1 MRLPEASLSSGGS
14 TRTWRPTILTLGL
27 GAYRAEAIETGLAER
42 FPNPVRLVE
51 ASSGLAS
58 IDDEDE
64 VVAFLADL
72 STVDPKNVLDHAGR
86 HEGDPAIVVVGEADG
101 VAAVRSRIDRPVIQA
116 VSTDPSEVVPILEVL
131 LVVATVRG
139 LSEREKME
147 ERIRALQQLPV
158 DMAEASDESQA
169 LRVALRRACQA
180 TGWGLGE
187 AWVPRGER
195 LELAAAWQET
205 GAGIPGY
212 AEEPEGAQIDR
223 DQGVIGRAWET
234 GEAIWAESHEDER
247 IQGFAT
253 ELGIDSVA
261 AFPVE
266 VGAGVGAVLVFYPS
280 ERGTEVR
287 RFVEVIDSVAAHA
300 GTVLGQIRT
309 GQALRQ
315 RTNELEAANEEL
327 EAFARAVSHDLR
339 EPLRTVEGMT
349 HHIQERFGDELPEDA
364 AYMLERAQ
372 KASHRMNDL
381 LEGLERLTRIAR
393 TSMDRRPVDLGEAA
407 RSIVD
412 ELEAQDPD
420 HPATVRVETS
430 ATVNADP
437 RMLDVLLQNLLENA
451 WKFTR
456 SIDEAEIVVATEET
470 DGQVVHVVRDTGI
483 GFNSQRA
490 DELFEPFRRLHAD
503 DEVTGTGI
511 GLATVQR
518 IVKGHGGE
526 VWAEGAQDEGAAIYF
541 TLPPPEGDTD
551 ATLG

>member
-1 MRLPEASLSSGGS
+1 MRLPDTSIWPGGS
-14 TRTWRPTILTLGL
+14 TGTLRPTVLTLGI
-27 GAYRAEAIETGLAER
+27 GADTAAGIESGLDER
-42 FPNPVRLVE
+42 LPKPVRLVD
-51 ASSGLAS
+51 ASRDARP
-58 IDDEDE
+58 DDGDE
-64 VVAFLADL
+64 IVALLADL
-72 STVDPKNVLDHAGR
+72 SEVEAKPILDHAR
-86 HEGDPAIVVVGEADG
+86 AFEGDLPIVVAGEPAA
-101 VAAVRSRIDRPVIQA
+101 VEAVRSAIGRSVLHVPSADPV
-116 VSTDPSEVVPILEVL
+116 DVVPILEILV
-131 LVVATVRG
+131 VVATVRD
-139 LSEREKME
+139 LSEQEEME
-147 ERIRALQQLPV
+147 ERIRALQQLPIE
-158 DMAEASDESQA
+158 MAEADTEGQA
-169 LRVALRRACQA
+169 LEVALRRACQA

-187 AWVPRGER
+187 AWVPRGEH
-195 LELAAAWQET
+195 LELATAWQ
-205 GAGIPGY
+205 ASD
-212 AEEPEGAQIDR
+212 ADLSRHVEEPTGEQLDR
-223 DQGVIGRAWET
+223 DDGVIGRAWRH
-234 GEAIWAESHEDER
+234 GEAIWTEPDDER
-247 IQGFAT
+247 TRALAE

-287 RFVEVIDSVAAHA
+287 RFVEVIDSVAAHV
-300 GTVLGQIRT
+300 GTALGQIRT
-309 GQALRQ
+309 GEALRQ

-349 HHIQERFGDELPEDA
+349 HHVQERFGEELPEDA
-364 AYMLERAQ
+364 AYMIGRAQ

-393 TSMDRRPVDLGEAA
+393 TSMNRRPVDLGEAA

-412 ELEAQDPD
+412 ELRAQDPD
-420 HPATVRVETS
+420 HPADVRVETS

-456 SIDEAEIVVATEET
+456 SVDDAEIVVATEED
-470 DGQVVHVVRDTGI
+470 DGEVVHVVRDTGI

-511 GLATVQR
+511 GLATVHR

-526 VWAEGAQDEGAAIYF
+526 VWAEGAEDEGAAIYF
-541 TLPPPEGDTD
+541 TLPAPQEDTEVP
-551 ATLG
+551 AV

>member
-1 MRLPEASLSSGGS
+1 MRLPETLWSAGS
-14 TRTWRPTILTLGL
+14 TGAWRPTVLTLGI
-27 GAYRAEAIETGLAER
+27 GAEPAAAIESELDER
-42 FPNPVRLVE
+42 FPEPVRLVDA
-51 ASSGLAS
+51 ASDPRP
-58 IDDEDE
+58 DDGDE
-64 VVAFLADL
+64 IVALVADL
-72 STVDPKNVLDHAGR
+72 SDVEPKLVLDHAR
-86 HEGDPAIVVVGEADG
+86 ELEGDLPVVVAGELEA
-101 VAAVRSRIDRPVIQA
+101 VETVRSAIGRSVLHVPSADPV
-116 VSTDPSEVVPILEVL
+116 DVVPILEVL
-131 LVVATVRG
+131 VVVATVRDLG
-139 LSEREKME
+139 QREEME
-147 ERIRALQQLPV
+147 ERIRALQQLPIE
-158 DMAEASDESQA
+158 MAEADDEAQA
-169 LRVALRRACQA
+169 LEVALRRACQA

-187 AWVPRGER
+187 AWVPRGEH
-195 LELAAAWQET
+195 LELAAAWQASDADLSGNVGEPT
-205 GAGIPGY
+205 G
-212 AEEPEGAQIDR
+212 EQLDR
-223 DQGVIGRAWET
+223 DDGVIVRAWLD
-234 GEAIWAESHEDER
+234 GEVVWTEPDDDRTRRLAE
-247 IQGFAT
+247 

-287 RFVEVIDSVAAHA
+287 RFVEVIDSVAAHV
-300 GTVLGQIRT
+300 GTALGQIRT
-309 GQALRQ
+309 GEALRQ

-349 HHIQERFGDELPEDA
+349 HHVQDRFGDELPEDA
-364 AYMLERAQ
+364 AYMIDRAQ

-393 TSMDRRPVDLGEAA
+393 TSMNRRPVNLGEAA

-412 ELEAQDPD
+412 ELKAQDPD

-456 SIDEAEIVVATEET
+456 SVDDAEIVVATEED
-470 DGQVVHVVRDTGI
+470 DGEVVHVVRDTGI

-511 GLATVQR
+511 GLATVHR

-526 VWAEGAQDEGAAIYF
+526 VWAEGAEDEGAAIYF
-541 TLPPPEGDTD
+541 TLPAPQEDTE
-551 ATLG
+551 APAV

>member
-1 MRLPEASLSSGGS
+1 MRLPETSLWSASSS
-14 TRTWRPTILTLGL
+14 RTWRPTVLTLGI
-27 GAYRAEAIETGLAER
+27 GADRAAAIEAGLDER
-42 FPNPVRLVE
+42 FPEPVRLVD
-51 ASSGLAS
+51 ASSDPGT
-58 IDDEDE
+58 DESDE
-64 VVAFLADL
+64 VVTLIADL
-72 STVDPKNVLDHAGR
+72 SGVEPKLVLDHAR
-86 HEGDPAIVVVGEADG
+86 DLEGDLPILVAGESEA
-101 VAAVRSRIDRPVIQA
+101 VETVRSPIDRPVIQA
-116 VSTDPSEVVPILEVL
+116 PSTEPADLVPILEVL
-131 LVVATVRG
+131 IVVRTVRN
-139 LSEREKME
+139 LSQREKMG
-147 ERIRALQQLPV
+147 ERVRALQQLPI
-158 DMAEASDESQA
+158 DMADADDESQA
-169 LRVALRRACQA
+169 LEVALQRACQA
-180 TGWGLGE
+180 TGWSRGE
-187 AWVPRGER
+187 AWVPRGEH
-195 LELAAAWQET
+195 LELAATW
-205 GAGIPGY
+205 PGTD
-212 AEEPEGAQIDR
+212 ASLSRNVEEPTGEQLDR
-223 DQGVIGRAWET
+223 DDGVIVRAWRN
-234 GEAIWAESHEDER
+234 GEAIWAEPDEDER
-247 IQGFAT
+247 TRALAG
-253 ELGIDSVA
+253 ERGIDSVA

-287 RFVEVIDSVAAHA
+287 RFVEVIDSVAAHV

-327 EAFARAVSHDLR
+327 EAFARAISHDLR

-349 HHIQERFGDELPEDA
+349 HHVQERFGEELPEDA
-364 AYMLERAQ
+364 AYMIDRAQ

-381 LEGLERLTRIAR
+381 LEGLERLTRVAR
-393 TSMDRRPVDLGEAA
+393 TSMNRRPVDLGEAA

-412 ELEAQDPD
+412 ELKAQDPD

-456 SIDEAEIVVATEET
+456 SVEDAEIVVATEET
-470 DGQVVHVVRDTGI
+470 DGEVVHVVRDTGI

-511 GLATVQR
+511 GLATVHR

-526 VWAEGAQDEGAAIYF
+526 VWAEGAQGEGAAIYF
-541 TLPPPEGDTD
+541 TLPAPEEDTG
-551 ATLG
+551 APAA